1 MYDLARGEV
10 SKLLDQGR
18 VEDEHS
24 LIGTLRRCLQKLC
37 DSSTVPSPTF
47 WTGTADPP
55 RCQHLVAMVGF
66 NE

>member
-1 MYDLARGEV
+1 MGHFGHRMSIRECSEG
-10 SKLLDQGR
+10 
-18 VEDEHS
+18 S

-66 NE
+66 DE